1 MTGSKPVRVKIGYRR
16 EVNRQSPFS
25 PQEIWIVRKT
35 GTDSERARRVESKRD
50 AKIRDRRQELVS
62 PHFRSRFLIK
72 IGTDS
77 IFWYNLSFRDR
88 LHYLQSCN
96 ILLRSIRTDLPSAV
110 TGSPS
115 SD

>member
-35 GTDSERARRVESKRD
+35 GTDSEKG
-50 AKIRDRRQELVS
+50 
-62 PHFRSRFLIK
+62 K

-77 IFWYNLSFRDR
+77 ILSRVVP
-88 LHYLQSCN
+88 
-96 ILLRSIRTDLPSAV
+96 RSDTSRPGYWLVKKREKKRESSRKPSQ
-110 TGSPS
+110 TPKEREE
-115 SD
+115 